1 LADKEKNKQ
10 KNIAKQI
17 LSRLREGTC
26 TQDFICNKIDPERSH
41 DSCDFYAKNIMRSF
55 RDKSLKYDMI
65 YSYIDKINENYSK

>member
-1 LADKEKNKQ
+1 LKEIDRQ

-41 DSCDFYAKNIMRSF
+41 DNCDFYAKNIMRSF
-55 RDKSLKYDMI
+55 RDKSINTKI
-65 YSYIDKINENYSK
+65 ICSYIDKINEKNSK